1 MSEEIVI
8 VSAKRTAIGGF
19 NGTLSG
25 FTGRDLASFVIK
37 AILKDVDEKTN
48 HNFKSEM
55 IDYAKFGSCMERC
68 DQLNVGRVA
77 CLDAGLPN
85 TVCASTI
92 NQVCTSAMQA
102 LIDSVFLLRGNSDMN
117 IILVG
122 GVESMSNTT
131 FQVFEARRGC
141 GYGNRTFVDSLNLG
155 LHAGGKIIM
164 GLTAENLAEKYKIT
178 REEQDEV
185 ALRSHNNA
193 EKATKEG
200 LFKNEIV
207 PISIPQ
213 RKKDPIIFDKDEHF
227 RPGLTMEQLERLRP
241 AFKKD
246 GTVTAGNASGIND
259 GAAAVLLMKKS
270 KAEELNLKP
279 LGTFVNWGIGGCD
292 PDYMGES
299 PVPAVKQVLNRTKMS
314 LSDIEIIELNEA
326 FAAQYLACE
335 KQLLLNRDTTNVVGS
350 GIGLGHPVGC
360 TGIRLIVT
368 LLHQMERRNLKFG
381 MATLCGGGGIGTA
394 TIWEKK

>member
-8 VSAKRTAIGGF
+8 VSAKRTAIGRF

-25 FTGRDLASFVIK
+25 FTGRDLASHVIK
-37 AILKDVDEKTN
+37 AVIKDVEEKSN
-48 HNFKSEM
+48 GNFKGDM
-55 IDYAKFGSCMERC
+55 INYAKVGSCMERC
-68 DQLNVGRVA
+68 DQLNVARVA

-85 TVCASTI
+85 TICASTI

-102 LIDSVFLLRGNSDMN
+102 LIDSVYLLRGNPDLD

-141 GYGNRTFVDSLNLG
+141 GYGNRVFVDSLNLG

-164 GLTAENLAEKYKIT
+164 GLTAENLAEKYNIT
-178 REEQDEV
+178 RVEQDEV

-207 PISIPQ
+207 PISVPQ

-227 RPGLTMEQLERLRP
+227 RPGLTMDQLKGLRP

-246 GTVTAGNASGIND
+246 GSVTAGNASGIND
-259 GAAAVLLMKKS
+259 GAAAVLLMKRS
-270 KAEELNLKP
+270 KAEQLGLTP
-279 LGTFVNWGIGGCD
+279 LATFINWGIGGCD

-299 PVPAVKQVLNRTKMS
+299 PVPAVKQVLSRSNIP
-314 LSDIEIIELNEA
+314 LSDIQIIELNEA

-335 KQLLLNRDTTNVVGS
+335 KQLLLNRDITNMVGS

-360 TGIRLIVT
+360 TGIRIIVT
-368 LLHQMERRNLKFG
+368 LLHQMILRNLKLG
-381 MATLCGGGGIGTA
+381 MAALCGGGGIGTA
-394 TIWEKK
+394 TIWKRD

>member
-1 MSEEIVI
+1 M
-8 VSAKRTAIGGF
+8 
-19 NGTLSG
+19 
-25 FTGRDLASFVIK
+25 D
-37 AILKDVDEKTN
+37 
-48 HNFKSEM
+48 
-55 IDYAKFGSCMERC
+55 
-68 DQLNVGRVA
+68 
-77 CLDAGLPN
+77 
-85 TVCASTI
+85 
-92 NQVCTSAMQA
+92 
-102 LIDSVFLLRGNSDMN
+102 
-117 IILVG
+117 IILVA

-141 GYGNRTFVDSLNLG
+141 GYGNRMFVDSLNLG

-164 GLTAENLAEKYKIT
+164 GLTAENPADKYNIT

-193 EKATKEG
+193 ERATKEG
-200 LFKNEIV
+200 LFKDEIV

-227 RPGLTMEQLERLRP
+227 RPGLTMDQLKRLRP

-270 KAEELNLKP
+270 KAEQ
-279 LGTFVNWGIGGCD
+279 LGLTPMATFINWGIGGCD

-299 PVPAVKQVLNRTKMS
+299 PVPAVKQALSRSKIP
-314 LSDIEIIELNEA
+314 LSDIQIIELNEA

-335 KQLLLNRDTTNVVGS
+335 KQLLLNRDITNLVGS

-360 TGIRLIVT
+360 TGIRIIVT
-368 LLHQMERRNLKFG
+368 LLHQMRKRNLNLG

-394 TIWEKK
+394 TIWKRE

>member
-1 MSEEIVI
+1 MTDDVVI
-8 VSAKRTAIGGF
+8 VSAKRTAIGRF

-25 FTGRDLASFVIK
+25 FTGKDLATFVIK
-37 AILKDVDEKTN
+37 GILNEVKEKTSGK
-48 HNFKSEM
+48 FTPEM
-55 IDYAKFGSCMERC
+55 IDYVKFGSCMERC
-68 DQLNVGRVA
+68 DQLNVARVA
-77 CLDAGLPN
+77 CLQAGIPN
-85 TVCASTI
+85 TICASTL

-102 LIDSVFLLRGNSDMN
+102 TIDSIFMIRGNPDID

-122 GVESMSNTT
+122 GTESMSNAP
-131 FQVFEARRGC
+131 FVSFEARRGC
-141 GYGNRTFVDSLNLG
+141 GYGNRIFIDSLYTG
-155 LHAGGKIIM
+155 LHAGGDIIM
-164 GLTAENLAEKYKIT
+164 GLTAENVAEKYNIS

-200 LFKNEIV
+200 MFKDEIV
-207 PISIPQ
+207 PIEVPR

-227 RPGLTMEQLERLRP
+227 RPGLTMDQLKRLRP

-259 GAAAVLLMKKS
+259 GAAGILLMRKS
-270 KAEELNLKP
+270 KAEELGLTP
-279 LGTFVNWGIGGCD
+279 LATFINWGIGGCD

-299 PVPAVKQVLNRTKMS
+299 PVPAVKQALSRANIP
-314 LSDIEIIELNEA
+314 LSDIQIIELNEA

-335 KQLLLNRDTTNVVGS
+335 KQLLLNRDITNLVGS

-360 TGIRLIVT
+360 TGVRIIVT
-368 LLHQMERRNLKFG
+368 LIHQMMQRNLKLG
-381 MATLCGGGGIGTA
+381 MATLCGGGGIGAA
-394 TIWEKK
+394 TLWKRE

>member
-1 MSEEIVI
+1 MGDEIVI
-8 VSAKRTAIGGF
+8 VSAKRTAIGRF
-19 NGTLSG
+19 NGTLSS
-25 FTGRDLASFVIK
+25 FTGKDLAAFAIK
-37 AILKDVDEKTN
+37 GLLDDVKEN
-48 HNFKSEM
+48 SSAFKIDM
-55 IDYAKFGSCMERC
+55 IDYAKFGCCLERC
-68 DQLNVGRVA
+68 DQLNVARVA
-77 CLDAGLPN
+77 CLQAGIPD
-85 TVCASTI
+85 TICASTI

-102 LIDSVFLLRGNSDMN
+102 TIDSVMMLKSNPDMN
-117 IILVG
+117 VILVG
-122 GVESMSNTT
+122 GVEAMTAAPFVS
-131 FQVFEARRGC
+131 FEARRGC
-141 GYGNRTFVDSLNLG
+141 GYGDRIFVDSLNRG

-164 GLTAENLAEKYKIT
+164 GLTAENLAEKYNIT

-200 LFKNEIV
+200 MFKDEIV
-207 PISIPQ
+207 PISVPQ

-227 RPGLTMEQLERLRP
+227 RPGLTIDQLQRLRP

-259 GAAAVLLMKKS
+259 GAAAILLMKKS
-270 KAEELNLKP
+270 KADELGLKSMA
-279 LGTFVNWGIGGCD
+279 TFVNWGIGGCD

-299 PVPAVKQVLNRTKMS
+299 PVPAVKQALKRAEMP
-314 LSDIEIIELNEA
+314 LSEVQIIEVNEA

-335 KQLLLNRDTTNVVGS
+335 KQLLLNRDITNVVGS

-360 TGIRLIVT
+360 TGVRIIVT
-368 LLHQMERRNLKFG
+368 LLHQMEQRNLSRG

-394 TIWEKK
+394 TIWKR